1 MPREGVYRQ
10 TNAPCKVTGMTH
22 EQPDTVP
29 LIPAPP
35 QQKLRLLV
43 LLALAVVALVAAL
56 MLRDHLTFAALQANR
71 VTLLA
76 FRDQHY
82 LASVAIFMAA
92 YVGLVAFS
100 LPGATIATLTGGF
113 LFGLFPGALFNVG
126 AATIGACA
134 IFLAARWGLGRAL
147 EARIKRA
154 GGAAARIRDG
164 IRDNEIPVLLLMR
177 LVPAVPFFVA
187 NLIPAFLGV
196 SLARFAATTF
206 IGIIPGGAVYTW
218 VGAGLAEVFAAGTTP
233 DLGILFK
240 PQVLGPVLA
249 LCALAAMPIMLKLI
263 KRNRGL

>member
-1 MPREGVYRQ
+1 MPREGTYR
-10 TNAPCKVTGMTH
+10 TARGPCMVAAMTQDH
-22 EQPDTVP
+22 TDSAELMPVP
-29 LIPAPP
+29 R
-35 QQKLRLLV
+35 QQKLRFLV
-43 LLALAVVALVAAL
+43 LLALGLVAGAAAL

-71 VTLLA
+71 DALLA

-82 LASVAIFMAA
+82 PASVAIFMAA

-113 LFGLFPGALFNVG
+113 LFGLFPGALYNVG

-147 EARIKRA
+147 EARIERA

-164 IRDNEIPVLLLMR
+164 LRENEIPVLLLMR
-177 LVPAVPFFVA
+177 LVPAVPFFIA
-187 NLIPAFLGV
+187 NLIPALLGV

-206 IGIIPGGAVYTW
+206 VGIIPGGAVYTW
-218 VGAGLAEVFAAGTTP
+218 VGAGLGEVFAAGTTP

-249 LCALAAMPIMLKLI
+249 LCALAALPIVLKLVQ
-263 KRNRGL
+263 RNRGA